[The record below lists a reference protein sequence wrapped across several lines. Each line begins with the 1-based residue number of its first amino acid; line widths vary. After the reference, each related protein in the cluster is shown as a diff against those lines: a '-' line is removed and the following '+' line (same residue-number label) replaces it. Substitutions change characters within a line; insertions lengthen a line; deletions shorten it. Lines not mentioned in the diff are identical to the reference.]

1 MNRTEEYL
9 DMPSH
14 ITAGGT
20 TLERLRRRYEST
32 AKKCPDC
39 GFVSVP
45 DEDLQAIRED
55 IRAAV
60 DDATDADLGPVT
72 LDASERRAIAEE
84 VAEVLRE

>member
-32 AKKCPDC
+32 DTKCPEC
-39 GFVSVP
+39 GH
-45 DEDLQAIRED
+45 
-55 IRAAV
+55 V
-60 DDATDADLGPVT
+60 DTEGNWSSEMDGLKVVYTHVCPSCGADRKHFFE
-72 LDASERRAIAEE
+72 LDR
-84 VAEVLRE
+84 